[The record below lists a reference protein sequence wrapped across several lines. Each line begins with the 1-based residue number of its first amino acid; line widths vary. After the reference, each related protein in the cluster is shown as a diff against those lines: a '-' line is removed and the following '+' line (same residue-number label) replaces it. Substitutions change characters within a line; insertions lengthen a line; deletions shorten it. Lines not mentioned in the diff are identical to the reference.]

1 MESNSGT
8 GTVSSIKIEDESDDG
23 VYIRPSKKKIMT
35 SQIVTND
42 ELTNL
47 IQERLAN
54 RRTGER
60 TEFANQLARK
70 LIKKLHDKDEKIR
83 KIKGKKRRGVVAE
96 IKDEKSGHLNMKIVK
111 EDINLDSDS
120 LVDSDSIDSPE
131 PILPK
136 KSAKRKKKE
145 TSKMT
150 GKEIAMTILN
160 CKQIVE
166 GIKGT
171 SIDKKVAIKFTS
183 TLKSRLANKLKK
195 NSNVAK

>member
-1 MESNSGT
+1 MDFKSKTAAASDL
-8 GTVSSIKIEDESDDG
+8 KIEDESDDG

-83 KIKGKKRRGVVAE
+83 KIKGKKRRSVVAE
-96 IKDEKSGHLNMKIVK
+96 IKNEKSGHLNMKIIK
-111 EDINLDSDS
+111 EDKLLDSE
-120 LVDSDSIDSPE
+120 DSDTPVPSFS
-131 PILPK
+131 K
-136 KSAKRKKKE
+136 KSAKKKKRE
-145 TSKMT
+145 TSKMS

-160 CKQIVE
+160 CKE
-166 GIKGT
+166 
-171 SIDKKVAIKFTS
+171 IDKKVAIKFTS

-195 NSNVAK
+195 NSSASKK

>member
-1 MESNSGT
+1 
-8 GTVSSIKIEDESDDG
+8 
-23 VYIRPSKKKIMT
+23 MT

-83 KIKGKKRRGVVAE
+83 KIKGKKNREIAE
-96 IKDEKSGHLNMKIVK
+96 IKDEKSGHLNLEVIK
-111 EDINLDSDS
+111 EDVILKSDTFGDSD
-120 LVDSDSIDSPE
+120 LEDTPTVV
-131 PILPK
+131 LPK
-136 KSAKRKKKE
+136 KSVKKKRE
-145 TSKMT
+145 ITSMT
-150 GKEIAMTILN
+150 DKEIAITILN
-160 CKQIVE
+160 CKKNSE
-166 GIKGT
+166 ENK
-171 SIDKKVAIKFTS
+171 SLIDKKVASRFTS

-195 NSNVAK
+195 NQNSSNK